1 MTKKF
6 LYLVQ
11 TDGELPSHYSNIN
24 HENADVLYL
33 SWKNPRPGDI
43 YFPNS
48 TWTQGRNKLLEAAK
62 QLEGD
67 YLYYIFLDDDIEFIA
82 GDWRIFEALLLEYQ
96 PGIATPKLTFYP
108 TKSDDSV
115 EVQIVYAFDAVF
127 NAFHRDVVAD
137 NVLLPYLEKFDEESW
152 VLSQLI
158 LIHMAGVCY
167 PEKVWQF
174 NHVKV
179 TQLKHRPYARG
190 SASDIIQK
198 EIWLKENIFQ
208 DNELVTSYFKDFQTA
223 LEMEVLVVEPPSKNY
238 KIEKSFCVN
247 NFKSS
252 EEIWFNI
259 HSGKGE
265 QMLADDQR
273 IVESNRDE
281 AMSHCQLAEVHYSH
295 GKWEE
300 ASVAYRRAIELY
312 PDWEFYCKLGES
324 LGKQGDLEGAIA
336 ACRHIFKLK
345 PDFSQKCFLDSLAT
359 ITSFRIEPE
368 QLNIISGQKFSK
380 ECPPQITSLAGNEG
394 FVFYGPYISFP
405 DGLYRVC
412 VDFEFP
418 ELSDQQGMEN
428 SETVGFKFD
437 VVTESGNCVWY
448 KTDVCTS
455 QKQLEFFVEL
465 IDAKQTEFRFL
476 ATGVTFSL
484 NFIELSLVY
493 QPRENSADSYYL
505 NLGNTLLQ
513 EADKLDKA
521 LAACSRAAELNPDY
535 REGAIAAYQHAVSKR
550 SQGTDYFKLG
560 MLLAQQNQLDPAL
573 SCYQKALQIQ
583 PDQTQAYSELQGL
596 LARAY
601 HNLAIRHAE
610 QGRLDEAVACFQKA
624 PQKQP
629 SAGEIYE
636 QIWKGLNQL
645 SPLDET
651 NPYYQTPI
659 EPETTYQ
666 YFSNTCCYKNIILE
680 SLTDDDRIYLENA
693 GLSLANLELMKQ
705 DSAALQSIYIN
716 SFGCEQTTD
725 LGQKVTKTFSGVD
738 YQQSIVDTGY
748 IYSICPVTGKILRSN
763 QSFYVQ
769 LFNFL
774 PTGIYR
780 FAGGETFY
788 LMFGCHHGVG
798 LGVYFPKFELIVRF
812 YNDPLSTDYPGVVNE
827 LKSGAVSFWREFQS
841 YISSNESK
849 REVAGVVGWLNNL
862 GHYFWN
868 DLTGI
873 QHLYENGTFPKVDK
887 YLIRDCNFLEVGDI
901 FPEIPANN
909 IVRISDRWSLFK
921 TILDNHYMAVRLTEM
936 VVKEQLASRI
946 YEASLKKC
954 SQSFLQEVEKAKT
967 HFPLLWINIRS
978 HNKVWSS
985 QVEGYANMINNLYQ
999 DYPNLGLVFDG
1010 FSTEKNTVEQIL
1022 ALVPPT
1028 VKFYNALDC
1037 AIYETIVWAHAID
1050 VYIVVI
1056 GSGLTLVTWLANKPG
1071 VAHGNTVHSE
1081 SSGWWANVR
1090 ENAVPPVFIPVEC
1103 IVDLDASHWAHC
1115 DYDFDWKI
1123 LDGEV
1128 NKIVKELRREVK
1140 SPQSDPAQNQSAA
1153 INLRELAESY
1163 LAEGKLDEAV
1173 SVCKQALEIQPK
1185 FALGCKT
1192 LGNVFQAKGEF
1203 EEAKR
1208 WYTQAIEIQPDF
1220 AQALANLG
1228 TVYAQQQQWPEA
1240 IACYQKAIA
1249 IQPNFAGVYR
1259 NLARVFSQI
1268 GKPEEAADCWYAAL
1282 ILEPS
1287 KATAEEYLNLGNT
1300 LLEQQKHDWAI
1311 ICYRRAVYLN
1321 PSCQAAYC
1329 KLGDVLKEQ
1338 GLADEATVA
1347 YDQAG
1352 KLKSSH

>member
-33 SWKNPRPGDI
+33 SWKRPRPGDI

-62 QLEGD
+62 QLQGD

-96 PGIATPKLTFYP
+96 PCIATPKITFYP

-152 VLSQLI
+152 LLSQLV

-167 PEKVWQF
+167 HEKVWQF

-179 TQLKHRPYARG
+179 TQIKHRPYPKG
-190 SASDIIQK
+190 SASDILQK

-208 DNELVTSYFKDFQTA
+208 DNQLVNSYFKDLQAA
-223 LEMEVLVVEPPSKNY
+223 LEMEILAVEPPIKNH

-247 NFKSS
+247 NLKTS

-259 HSGKGE
+259 HGAKGD
-265 QMLADDQR
+265 QMLSDYQR
-273 IVESNRDE
+273 IIEKNRDE
-281 AMSHCQLAEVHYSH
+281 AMGHFQLAEVHYH
-295 GKWEE
+295 QENWEE
-300 ASVAYRRAIELY
+300 ATAGYRRAIELY
-312 PDWEFYCKLGES
+312 PPDSDFYCKLGES

-368 QLNIISGQKFSK
+368 QLHVIFGQRITK

-412 VDFEFP
+412 VGFEFP
-418 ELSDQQGMEN
+418 ELSAQQGMEN

-437 VVTESGNCVWY
+437 LVTEAGNCVWY
-448 KTDVCTS
+448 KADVFTS

-493 QPRENSADSYYL
+493 QPIENSAASYYL

-521 LAACSRAAELNPDY
+521 LAACSRAAELNHHY
-535 REGAIAAYQHAVSKR
+535 REGAIAAYQQAVSKR
-550 SQGTDYFKLG
+550 SQGMDYFNLG
-560 MLLAQQNQLDPAL
+560 MLLAQENQLDAAL
-573 SCYQKALQIQ
+573 SCYQKALEIQ
-583 PDQTQAYSELQGL
+583 PDQAQAYSELQLL
-596 LARAY
+596 LARTC
-601 HNLAIRHAE
+601 HNLAISHAE

-624 PQKQP
+624 PQKQL

-659 EPETTYQ
+659 EPETAYQ
-666 YFSNTCCYKNIILE
+666 YFSKTSPYKIIILE

-693 GLSLANLELMKQ
+693 GLYLAYLELMKQ

-716 SFGCEQTTD
+716 SFGDDTTTE
-725 LGQKVTKTFSGVD
+725 LSQNVTKTFLGVN

-780 FAGGETFY
+780 FGGGETFY

-812 YNDPLSTDYPGVVNE
+812 YNDPLSTDYPEVVNE
-827 LKSGAVSFWREFQS
+827 LKSGAVSFWREFKS

-849 REVAGVVGWLNNL
+849 REVAAVVGWLDNL

-868 DLTGI
+868 DLSGI
-873 QHLYENGTFPKVDK
+873 QHLSENGTLPKVDK
-887 YLIRDCNFLEVGDI
+887 YLIRNCNFLEVGDI
-901 FPEIPANN
+901 FPEIPAND

-921 TILDNHYMAVRLTEM
+921 TILDNQYMAVRLTEM

-946 YEASLKKC
+946 YEASVKKC
-954 SQSFLQEVEKAKT
+954 SQSFLQEMEEAKT

-985 QVEGYANMINNLYQ
+985 QVEGYANIINNLSE
-999 DYPNLGLVFDG
+999 DYPNLALVFDG

-1028 VKFYNALDC
+1028 VKHYNALDC
-1037 AIYETIVWAHAID
+1037 AIHETIVWAHAID

-1071 VAHGNTVHSE
+1071 VTHGNTVHSE

-1090 ENAVPPVFIPVEC
+1090 ENAVPPVFLPVEC

-1140 SPQSDPAQNQSAA
+1140 SQQSEPLPNQNSA
-1153 INLRELAESY
+1153 IYLYELAESY
-1163 LAEGKLDEAV
+1163 FAQGRFDDAV
-1173 SVCKQALEIQPK
+1173 SACKQALDI
-1185 FALGCKT
+1185 
-1192 LGNVFQAKGEF
+1192 
-1203 EEAKR
+1203 
-1208 WYTQAIEIQPDF
+1208 
-1220 AQALANLG
+1220 
-1228 TVYAQQQQWPEA
+1228 
-1240 IACYQKAIA
+1240 
-1249 IQPNFAGVYR
+1249 
-1259 NLARVFSQI
+1259 
-1268 GKPEEAADCWYAAL
+1268 
-1282 ILEPS
+1282 
-1287 KATAEEYLNLGNT
+1287 
-1300 LLEQQKHDWAI
+1300 
-1311 ICYRRAVYLN
+1311 
-1321 PSCQAAYC
+1321 
-1329 KLGDVLKEQ
+1329 
-1338 GLADEATVA
+1338 
-1347 YDQAG
+1347 
-1352 KLKSSH
+1352 

>member
-33 SWKNPRPGDI
+33 CWKHPRPGDI

-96 PGIATPKLTFYP
+96 PGIATPQVTFYP
-108 TKSDDSV
+108 TKFDDSV

-137 NVLLPYLEKFDEESW
+137 NVLLPYLENFDEESW
-152 VLSQLI
+152 LLSQLI
-158 LIHMAGVCY
+158 LIHLAGVCY
-167 PEKVWQF
+167 HEKVWQF

-179 TQLKHRPYARG
+179 TQVKHRPYPKG
-190 SASDIIQK
+190 SASDILQK

-208 DNELVTSYFKDFQTA
+208 DNELVTSYFKDLPTA
-223 LEMEVLVVEPPSKNY
+223 LEMEVLVVEPPRKNY

-247 NFKSS
+247 NLKSS

-259 HSGKGE
+259 PNGKGE
-265 QMLADDQR
+265 QMLADHQR
-273 IVESNRDE
+273 ILARNRDE
-281 AMSHCQLAEVHYSH
+281 AMGHFQLAEVHYDR
-295 GKWEE
+295 GNWEE

-336 ACRHIFKLK
+336 AWRHILKLK
-345 PDFSQKCFLDSLAT
+345 PDFSHKCFLDSLPI
-359 ITSFRIEPE
+359 ITSFQIKPE
-368 QLNIISGQKFSK
+368 QLHIICGQIVSK
-380 ECPPQITSLAGNEG
+380 ECLPQITSLAGNEG

-412 VDFEFP
+412 VGFEFP
-418 ELSDQQGMEN
+418 ELSDRQGMEN

-437 VVTESGNCVWY
+437 VVTEAGNCVWY

-493 QPRENSADSYYL
+493 QPRENSAASYYL

-521 LAACSRAAELNPDY
+521 LAACSRAAELNDDC

-550 SQGTDYFKLG
+550 SQGTDYFNLG
-560 MLLAQQNQLDPAL
+560 LLLAQQNQLDAAL
-573 SCYQKALQIQ
+573 SCYEKALEIQ
-583 PDQTQAYSELQGL
+583 PDLAQADSELQVL
-596 LARAY
+596 LARY
-601 HNLAIRHAE
+601 CHNLAIRHAE

-651 NPYYQTPI
+651 NPYYQTQI
-659 EPETTYQ
+659 EAETAYQ
-666 YFSNTCCYKNIILE
+666 YFSKTCPYKILILE
-680 SLTDDDRIYLENA
+680 SLTDGDRIYLENA
-693 GLSLANLELMKQ
+693 GLSLAYLELMKQ

-716 SFGCEQTTD
+716 SLGDATTTE
-725 LGQKVTKTFSGVD
+725 LSQKVTKTFLGVD

-780 FAGGETFY
+780 FGGDETFY
-788 LMFGCHHGVG
+788 LMFGCHHAVT

-812 YNDPLSTDYPGVVNE
+812 YNDPLSTDYPEVVNE
-827 LKSGAVSFWREFQS
+827 LKSGAVSFWREFKS

-849 REVAGVVGWLNNL
+849 REVAAVVGWLDNL

-873 QHLYENGTFPKVDK
+873 QHLSENGTLPKVDK
-887 YLIRDCNFLEVGDI
+887 YLIRNCNFLEVGDI
-901 FPEIPANN
+901 FPEIPAND

-921 TILDNHYMAVRLTEM
+921 TILDNQYMAVRLTEM
-936 VVKEQLASRI
+936 VVKEKLASRI

-985 QVEGYANMINNLYQ
+985 QVEGYANIINNLYQ

-1037 AIYETIVWAHAID
+1037 AIHETIVWAHAIN

-1123 LDGEV
+1123 LEGEV

-1140 SPQSDPAQNQSAA
+1140 SQQSEPLPNQNSA
-1153 INLRELAESY
+1153 IHLYELAESY
-1163 LAEGKLDEAV
+1163 LAQGRLDDAV
-1173 SVCKQALEIQPK
+1173 SACKQALDIQPK
-1185 FALGCKT
+1185 FAQAYKT
-1192 LGNVFQAKGEF
+1192 LGNVFQTQGKLD
-1203 EEAKR
+1203 EAKNCYSR
-1208 WYTQAIEIQPDF
+1208 ALEIQPDF
-1220 AQALANLG
+1220 AQALADLG
-1228 TVYAQQQQWPEA
+1228 SIHTQQQQ
-1240 IACYQKAIA
+1240 
-1249 IQPNFAGVYR
+1249 
-1259 NLARVFSQI
+1259 
-1268 GKPEEAADCWYAAL
+1268 
-1282 ILEPS
+1282 
-1287 KATAEEYLNLGNT
+1287 
-1300 LLEQQKHDWAI
+1300 
-1311 ICYRRAVYLN
+1311 
-1321 PSCQAAYC
+1321 
-1329 KLGDVLKEQ
+1329 
-1338 GLADEATVA
+1338 
-1347 YDQAG
+1347 
-1352 KLKSSH
+1352 